1 MTVVGL
7 IGRPQEASALLAAAW
22 RDRGIPAELISPAVA
37 TRLLG
42 PGDVAVGRLD
52 VKRTL
57 DGIEPGLHVLSE
69 LVRKGVRVFNGAQA
83 LFRAHDKLQTARC
96 LEQARLR
103 RPRTLHFAPGAQL
116 PMEPPFVLKPRFGS
130 WGADVFRCRTR
141 SEVEV
146 VLAVVEER
154 AWFRRHGAI
163 VQELLPAAG
172 HDLRLLVAGGRVIG
186 GVRRVTA
193 PGEWRT
199 NVSLGA
205 TREPIDPPEEAC
217 RLGLRAA
224 AAIGADLV
232 GVDLWPVD
240 DGYVVLELNGAVE
253 FDEMY
258 GLPGRDVYREAAG
271 ALQLLPTQVAA

>member
-42 PGDVAVGRLD
+42 SGDVAVGRLD

-96 LEQARLR
+96 LEQAKLR

-154 AWFRRHGAI
+154 AWFCRHGAI

-172 HDLRLLVAGGRVIG
+172 HDLRLLVAGG
-186 GVRRVTA
+186 
-193 PGEWRT
+193 W
-199 NVSLGA
+199 
-205 TREPIDPPEEAC
+205 
-217 RLGLRAA
+217 
-224 AAIGADLV
+224 
-232 GVDLWPVD
+232 
-240 DGYVVLELNGAVE
+240 
-253 FDEMY
+253 
-258 GLPGRDVYREAAG
+258 
-271 ALQLLPTQVAA
+271 